1 MADTTKLYQI
11 IQVLGRTSL
20 FDGVDEAALEKIAKT
35 IRVTEYAEGT
45 EIITQGD
52 DGDAMY
58 ILLRGQCAVLVGDPD
73 LGMQHHVAELKK
85 FDSFGEMALLLDE
98 SRSATVQCRTDVTC
112 LVIKRDMFDAIV
124 NRLAKVGL
132 AISRNL
138 AQRLH
143 ATDKMVGFQ
152 FVRMADY
159 RFEPSLYQSLP
170 TYIWE
175 RNQAI
180 PIKQDAGGVTVAM
193 VRPNDPGAFESISQG
208 MPGMRLNAVAITES
222 DYRNY
227 IEHVIHPAL
236 GLDAASQA
244 STSSVGTKYRPGQV
258 QFYEMDTV
266 ARQESGGPSGEQII
280 GTQAEIL
287 AAALNRGASDIHIEP
302 RPSGVQVRLRVD
314 GRLINYRDVLPPKLQ
329 APLVSRIKLTGGMD
343 IAEKR
348 RPQDGRAAFSVGKER
363 YDVRISTMP
372 TKFGE
377 KVVMRVLDPKSV
389 LKSLDELISSKTV
402 ASMVRN
408 VLFRTSGCVFVCGPT
423 GSGKTTTIYA
433 SLNELVSTS
442 SSLNVCTVEDPIE
455 YSLEGVIQTQVSPQE
470 GCRFADILRALLR
483 QDPDVIMVGE
493 MRDAETASMAMEGAL
508 TGHMVMSTLH
518 AEGAVEAT
526 TRLID
531 MGCPPFLVSNA
542 LGLVVAQRLLR
553 RICPEC
559 AEPFEFSDVVHENLQ
574 RSGIPIRAES
584 IQLKRGAGCSA
595 CSKSGYYG
603 RVGAYEVVRLTDA
616 MREAIVQGEGEGP
629 LKKLAVEERA
639 MATFRQYAGYLL
651 RTGLTTPSEVLRFFG
666 GSTR

>member
-20 FDGVDEAALEKIAKT
+20 FDGVDDAALEKIAKT
-35 IRVTEYAEGT
+35 IRVTEYGEGT

-52 DGDAMY
+52 HGDAMY
-58 ILLRGQCAVLVGDPD
+58 ILLRGKCAVLVGDPD
-73 LGMQHHVAELKK
+73 LGMQHQVAELSK

-98 SRSATVQCRTDVTC
+98 KRSATVQCRSDVTC

-138 AQRLH
+138 ARRLH

-152 FVRMADY
+152 FVRLADY
-159 RFEPSLYQSLP
+159 RFEPALYQSLP

-180 PIKQDAGGVTVAM
+180 PLKQDAEGVTVAM
-193 VRPNDPGAFESISQG
+193 VRPNDPGSFESISQS
-208 MPGMRLNAVAITES
+208 MPGMRLKAVAVTES

-227 IEHVIHPAL
+227 VEHVIHPAL

-244 STSSVGTKYRPGQV
+244 STSSARAKYRPSQV
-258 QFYEMDTV
+258 QFYEIETV
-266 ARQESGGPSGEQII
+266 ARQESGGPSGDQII
-280 GTQAEIL
+280 GTQNEIL
-287 AAALNRGASDIHIEP
+287 ANALNRGASDIHVEP
-302 RPSGVQVRLRVD
+302 SPSGVKVRLRVD
-314 GRLINYRDVLPPKLQ
+314 GRLITYREPFPINLH
-329 APLVSRIKLTGGMD
+329 APLVSRNKLTGGMD

-348 RPQDGRAAFSVGKER
+348 KPQDGRAAFSVGKER
-363 YDVRISTMP
+363 YDIRISTMP

-389 LKSLDELISSKTV
+389 LKSLDELICSKTV

-442 SSLNVCTVEDPIE
+442 SSLNICTVEDPIE
-455 YSLEGVIQTQVSPQE
+455 YSLDGVVQTQVSPQE

-483 QDPDVIMVGE
+483 QDPDVMMVGE

-542 LGLVVAQRLLR
+542 LDLVVAQRLLR

-559 AEPFEFSDVVHENLQ
+559 AEPFDYSDVVQDNLQ
-574 RSGIPIRAES
+574 RAGIPIRSEAV
-584 IQLKRGAGCSA
+584 QLKRGSGCSS

-616 MREAIVQGEGEGP
+616 MRDAIVQGEGEGP
-629 LKKLAVEERA
+629 LKKLALEERA

-666 GSTR
+666 GSQR